1 MAQAMK
7 CDRCGKYGKYYD
19 ENRLYKIRRYDER
32 MVGIRFEGYSNMDLS
47 IDLCDDCLKALI
59 KFLGFK
65 EADYYGE

>member
-1 MAQAMK
+1 MAKAMK
-7 CDRCGKYGKYYD
+7 CDRCGKYYD
-19 ENRLYKIRRYDER
+19 GNELYKIRRYNER
-32 MVGIRFEGYSNMDLS
+32 MVGICFEGHTHIDHS

>member
-1 MAQAMK
+1 MAQARK
-7 CDRCGKYGKYYD
+7 CDRCGKYYD
-19 ENRLYKIRRYDER
+19 GNELYKLRRYDER
-32 MVGIRFEGYSNMDLS
+32 MVGIRFDGYSNIDHS

>member
-1 MAQAMK
+1 MARAMK
-7 CDRCGKYGKYYD
+7 CDRCGKYYD
-19 ENRLYKIRRYDER
+19 RNGLYKIRRYDEI
-32 MVGIRFEGYSNMDLS
+32 MAGIRFEGYNNVDRRS

>member
-7 CDRCGKYGKYYD
+7 CDRCGKYYD

>member
-7 CDRCGKYGKYYD
+7 CDRCGKYYD
-19 ENRLYKIRRYDER
+19 GNGLYKIRRYDER
-32 MVGIRFEGYSNMDLS
+32 MVGIRFEGCDNIDHS

-65 EADYYGE
+65 EADYYGK

>member
-1 MAQAMK
+1 MAHAMK

-19 ENRLYKIRRYDER
+19 ENRLYKIRRYNER
-32 MVGIRFEGYSNMDLS
+32 MVGIRFEGYHNMDLS

>member
-1 MAQAMK
+1 MAHAMK
-7 CDRCGKYGKYYD
+7 CDRCGKYYD
-19 ENRLYKIRRYDER
+19 ENRLYKIRKYNER
-32 MVGIRFEGYSNMDLS
+32 MVGIRFEGYHNMDLS